1 MTLPVFI
8 DPDITHPGEHGE
20 LTAPAAVAH
29 HVVTVRRMQPG
40 DELQLSDGAGLRITG
55 SITSAARDG
64 LRVAISDVT
73 VEDPASPQLVLVQA
87 LAKSG
92 RDLAAVEAAVEV
104 GVDAV
109 IPWEAQRSI
118 VRWPAAKAGKTIA
131 KWRHTSAAAAEQS
144 RRAFVP
150 AIGEL
155 VRGSGLAHAFTD
167 ADAVFVLH
175 EDASQPL
182 TAQLR
187 TLADRLEAAPN
198 GIERI
203 VLVVGPEG
211 GISEAEISALTAA
224 GAQTA
229 VLGASVLRA
238 STAGPVA
245 LGLCQAALGRW

>member
-8 DPDITHPGEHGE
+8 DAGLAHRGEAGE
-20 LTAPAAVAH
+20 LLAPEAIAH
-29 HVVTVRRMQPG
+29 HAVTVRRMQAG
-40 DELQLSDGAGLRITG
+40 EQLQLSDGSGLRITG
-55 SITSAARDG
+55 TISRADRSELRIDITA
-64 LRVAISDVT
+64 
-73 VEDPASPQLVLVQA
+73 VEVEERPSPQLVLVQA

-118 VRWPAAKAGKTIA
+118 VRWPAAKAGKSLA
-131 KWRHTSAAAAEQS
+131 KWQHTSAAAAEQA

-150 AIGEL
+150 AVGEL
-155 VRGSGLAHAFTD
+155 VRGTDLAHVLGPND
-167 ADAVFVLH
+167 AAFVLH
-175 EDASQPL
+175 EAASQPL
-182 TAQLR
+182 TERLQALQAKLS
-187 TLADRLEAAPN
+187 ADPAGCA
-198 GIERI
+198 RI
-203 VLVVGPEG
+203 VLIVGPEG
-211 GISEAEISALTAA
+211 GIAEAEIAALRAA

-229 VLGASVLRA
+229 VLGATVLRA

>member
-118 VRWPAAKAGKTIA
+118 VRWPAAKAGKSIA

-150 AIGEL
+150 AIGDL

-175 EDASQPL
+175 EDGSQPL

-187 TLADRLEAAPN
+187 TLADRLAAAPN

-211 GISEAEISALTAA
+211 GISEAEVSALTAA

>member
-20 LTAPAAVAH
+20 VIAPAAVAH
-29 HVVTVRRMQPG
+29 HVVTVRRMQAG
-40 DELQLSDGAGLRITG
+40 EELQLSDGAGLRITG
-55 SITSAARDG
+55 TITTAERND
-64 LRVAISDVT
+64 LRIAVT
-73 VEDPASPQLVLVQA
+73 AVQVEPPANPQLVLVQA

-118 VRWPAAKAGKTIA
+118 VKWPAAKAGKSIA
-131 KWRHTSAAAAEQS
+131 KWRHTSVAAAEQS

-150 AIGEL
+150 AISEL
-155 VRGSGLAHAFTD
+155 ARGTGLADTFTD

-175 EDASQPL
+175 ETASQPL

-187 TLADRLEAAPN
+187 ELADSLTAAPG
-198 GIERI
+198 GIERL

-211 GISEAEISALTAA
+211 GISEAEIAAFTAA

-229 VLGASVLRA
+229 LLGASVLRA

-245 LGLCQAALGRW
+245 LGLCQAALSRW